1 MLAAPGLLDD
11 FPKSWVT
18 SFYLPAGQGEF
29 LDGLIREFPGLL
41 VIDVEAVL
49 GQVVRMMDQVIRA
62 VEFVFV
68 FSLIA
73 GILVLLA
80 AIASTHEERRMD
92 AAVMRTL
99 GATGK
104 QLRLLQ
110 ISEFMFIGAV
120 AGLLAAVGA
129 TVVGWGLAEKVLGIP
144 YQINPVV
151 WIVGLIAGVLTVTSV
166 GLAGTNRLLRT
177 PPMEVF
183 RSLA

>member
-1 MLAAPGLLDD
+1 VLAAPGLLDAY
-11 FPKSWVT
+11 PKSWVT
-18 SFYLPAGQGEF
+18 SFYLPPGQGEF

-49 GQVVRMMDQVIRA
+49 GQVVQMMNQVIRA

-68 FSLIA
+68 FSLFA

-80 AIASTHEERRMD
+80 AIASTHDERRMD

-99 GATGK
+99 GATSR

-110 ISEFMFIGAV
+110 ASEFMFIGAV
-120 AGLLAAVGA
+120 AGLIAGVGA
-129 TVVGWGLAEKVLGIP
+129 TVVGWQLAEKVLGIP
-144 YQINPVV
+144 YQITPLV
-151 WIVGLIAGVLTVTSV
+151 WIVGLVAGVLTVTAV
-166 GLAGTNRLLRT
+166 GMAGTNRLMRT

-183 RSLA
+183 RTLA